1 MRKNQ
6 INCWAWQALSECQ
19 ALIYNDNSPSQSL
32 RLFLFFPLRI
42 WIRGLYKSIS
52 LFFSSLLKLKNIS
65 QKGIFTYIFIKPAAP
80 NALSIVTIKWM
91 FLLMVW
97 QKSQHH
103 GILSNW
109 FCLLPWPLEYP
120 IQFSA
125 IFTLRVFFFKV

>member
-1 MRKNQ
+1 MTGVVYELAMCETVSPRHWL
-6 INCWAWQALSECQ
+6 IILLS
-19 ALIYNDNSPSQSL
+19 IP
-32 RLFLFFPLRI
+32 FLF
-42 WIRGLYKSIS
+42 SIGIEN
-52 LFFSSLLKLKNIS
+52 LKDIFSYN
-65 QKGIFTYIFIKPAAP
+65 FIKPAAP
-80 NALSIVTIKWM
+80 NALSIVTAKWM

-125 IFTLRVFFFKV
+125 IFTLRVFFLSVEKQEIWAKTLIYKMECFKFHIY